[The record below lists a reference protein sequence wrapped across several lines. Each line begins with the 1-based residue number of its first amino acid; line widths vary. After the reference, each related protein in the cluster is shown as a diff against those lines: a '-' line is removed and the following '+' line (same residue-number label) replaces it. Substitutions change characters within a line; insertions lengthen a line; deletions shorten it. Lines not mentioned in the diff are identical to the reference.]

1 MNTALLSIRNGIRIC
16 RRLFTA
22 TPPAIFILTATIF
35 TSGCVSILDATR
47 EEPIQID
54 PGKRS
59 FGGYMDDKQ
68 LKTVISVNIKK
79 ADPKLKDAHINVH
92 TYNAVVLLTGEVEN
106 ADLRRLA
113 ADTARKV
120 NKVRQVYNELSVG
133 PKTTFLSRT
142 NDNWIHSRIK
152 SKLVF
157 NTDIDSDRVEIIVED
172 NVVYLMGKLT
182 KVQAEKITEVVRTSR
197 GVDKVVRA
205 IEYIE

>member
-1 MNTALLSIRNGIRIC
+1 MNTALLSTCI
-16 RRLFTA
+16 RRLLSKAGTV
-22 TPPAIFILTATIF
+22 FILAAALLMI
-35 TSGCVSILDATR
+35 GCVSILDATR

-79 ADPKLKDAHINVH
+79 SDPKLKEAHINVH
-92 TYNAVVLLTGEVEN
+92 TYNAVVLLTGEVET
-106 ADLRRLA
+106 AELRRLA

-120 NKVRQVYNELSVG
+120 NKVRQVYNELTVG

>member
-16 RRLFTA
+16 RRLFA
-22 TPPAIFILTATIF
+22 TTPRAIVILTATIF
-35 TSGCVSILDATR
+35 MSGCVSILDATR

-106 ADLRRLA
+106 GELRRLA

>member
-1 MNTALLSIRNGIRIC
+1 MNTALLSTCI
-16 RRLFTA
+16 RRLLSIAGTV
-22 TPPAIFILTATIF
+22 FILAAALLMI
-35 TSGCVSILDATR
+35 GCVSILDATR

-79 ADPKLKDAHINVH
+79 SDLKLKEAHINVH
-92 TYNAVVLLTGEVEN
+92 TYNAVVLLTGEVET
-106 ADLRRLA
+106 AELRRLA

-120 NKVRQVYNELSVG
+120 NKVRQVYNELTVG

>member
-1 MNTALLSIRNGIRIC
+1 MNTSLLSNRIL
-16 RRLFTA
+16 RLLSTTGTVFTLA
-22 TPPAIFILTATIF
+22 AAILM
-35 TSGCVSILDATR
+35 SGCVSILDATR

-79 ADPKLKDAHINVH
+79 SDPKLKEAHINVH
-92 TYNAVVLLTGEVEN
+92 TYNAVVLLTGEVES
-106 ADLRRLA
+106 AELRRLA

-120 NKVRQVYNELSVG
+120 NKVRQVYNELTVG
-133 PKTTFLSRT
+133 PKTTFLSRA
-142 NDNWIHSRIK
+142 NDNWIHSRLK

-182 KVQAEKITEVVRTSR
+182 KIQAEKITEVVRTSR
-197 GVDKVVRA
+197 GVVKVVRA